1 VKLTDAQ
8 LREFGLARETLPR
21 HVAAIMDGN
30 GRWARARGLPRSAG
44 HRAGTERL
52 RDLIRFSSDAGIDVL
67 TLYAFSSENWA
78 RPQAELSVLFSLL
91 VEYFT
96 KEIDELH
103 AEHVRI
109 RIIGDIARFPPNVR
123 RAVTDAEG
131 RTVHNTGL
139 QLNIALNYGARAE
152 LLRAARTLCEEYTAG
167 EPLPDEAALENAL
180 YTAGQAPV
188 DLLIRTSGE
197 LRVSNFMLWQIAYA
211 EFYFTPVYW
220 PDFTRE
226 EYMAAL
232 REFAAR
238 GRRFGGI

>member
-1 VKLTDAQ
+1 MKYNDTQ
-8 LREFGLARETLPR
+8 LREFGLARESLPR

-30 GRWARARGLPRSAG
+30 GRWAKARGLLRSAG

-52 RDLIRFSSDAGIDVL
+52 RDLIRFSSDAEIEVL

-109 RIIGDIARFPPNVR
+109 RIIGDVSRFPANVR
-123 RAVTDAEG
+123 RAVTDAEN
-131 RTVHNTGL
+131 RTAENAGL

-152 LLRAARTLCEEYTAG
+152 LLRAARHLCEEYAAG
-167 EPLPDEAALENAL
+167 GPLPDEAALEDAL
-180 YTAGQAPV
+180 YTAGQPPV

-197 LRVSNFMLWQIAYA
+197 LRVSNFLLWQIAYA
-211 EFYFTPVYW
+211 EFYITSVYW

-226 EYMAAL
+226 EYIAAL
-232 REFAAR
+232 RAFAAR
-238 GRRFGGI
+238 GRRFGGL